1 MRLAYGAIKSG
12 ACQQCRL
19 QALSEDGSV
28 EGSTPLTVAMADR
41 GEPRHRGRPRGPPGA
56 PEPESPGSVR
66 SEQAETARLFKGP
79 PS

>member
-1 MRLAYGAIKSG
+1 MP
-12 ACQQCRL
+12 CQRCRL
-19 QALSEDGSV
+19 QAVSEDGSV
-28 EGSTPLTVAMADR
+28 EGSTPLTVVMADR
-41 GEPRHRGRPRGPPGA
+41 GTPHLRGRSRGP

>member
-1 MRLAYGAIKSG
+1 MAVNSG
-12 ACQQCRL
+12 ACPRCRL

-28 EGSTPLTVAMADR
+28 EGSTPLTVAMAER
-41 GEPRHRGRPRGPPGA
+41 GDPRLRGRTKSSPGA

-66 SEQAETARLFKGP
+66 SEQTETARLFKGP